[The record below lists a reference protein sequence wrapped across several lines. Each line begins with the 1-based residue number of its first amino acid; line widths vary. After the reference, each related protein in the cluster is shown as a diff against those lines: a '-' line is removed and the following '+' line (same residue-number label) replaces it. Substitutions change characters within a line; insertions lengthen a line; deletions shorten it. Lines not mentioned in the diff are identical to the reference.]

1 MKTMKKQLNLNR
13 NLLLVLL
20 YVLATSFSYA
30 NNVSIKIDDPEG
42 LFKKCTLQRTY
53 FGNISDVPV
62 EQTEPLIIAT
72 GTEIELQV
80 DSFLVCFI
88 INQDQHFFYQ
98 PLFITAGDTITFT
111 SHKVRTDNGY
121 ILYKL
126 IASGKNESNYN
137 FLADS
142 HSNYDPY
149 VAIDDKK
156 TDEYIKYHK
165 SKRDVKLSLLNTRKD
180 SLSIPF
186 YNYAL
191 AEIQNKYAWQMYKK
205 GVNKDVN
212 VIINS
217 LSPFCYTASWEK
229 FCLSYSERGIEKN
242 LKYLTKNYSGRI
254 LEFLLTNYTSW
265 CLKNNLPIP
274 PNAYSAIK
282 ENVHDTYYLSCIK
295 FFEYI
300 AQINN
305 KNLPDSILNETHLI
319 EYKTNRKITLK
330 EFFAE
335 QTNEL
340 CYIDFWSSWCTAC
353 RWVIREAKD
362 RNEILKNKQMQ
373 LIYFSIDADEQ
384 KWRKAIEDDEIGDYP
399 NYLIVDGIKSPL
411 CKYIYL
417 KAIPHYTLVN
427 KEGMLIQSQATRIE
441 ELH

>member
-1 MKTMKKQLNLNR
+1 MRLNR
-13 NLLLVLL
+13 NILLILL

-30 NNVSIKIDDPEG
+30 NNVLIKIDDPEG

-53 FGNISDVPV
+53 FGNISNVPV

-142 HSNYDPY
+142 HNNYDPY
-149 VAIDDKK
+149 VAIDEKN
-156 TDEYIKYHK
+156 TDEYIKYNK
-165 SKRDVKLSLLNTRKD
+165 GKRDVKLSLLKTRKA

-191 AEIQNKYAWQMYKK
+191 AEIQNSYAWEMYRK
-205 GVNKDVN
+205 GLNNDANIV
-212 VIINS
+212 INS
-217 LSPFCYTASWEK
+217 LSPYCYVASWEK
-229 FCLSYSERGIEKN
+229 FCLTFSEKERGTEN
-242 LKYLTKNYSGRI
+242 ALKYLTNNYSGRI
-254 LEFLLTNYTSW
+254 LEYLITNYIAWSV
-265 CLKNNLPIP
+265 KNDIQIIP
-274 PNAYSAIK
+274 RLSSVVK
-282 ENVHDTYYLSCIK
+282 EYINDTYYISCIK

-300 AQINN
+300 SQINN
-305 KNLPDSILNETHLI
+305 KMLPDSVINKTYLI
-319 EYKTNRKITLK
+319 EYITNRKITLK

-340 CYIDFWSSWCTAC
+340 CYIDFWASWCTAC
-353 RWVIREAKD
+353 RWVFRDAK
-362 RNEILKNKQMQ
+362 EGKEVLKNKQMQ
-373 LIYFSIDADEQ
+373 LVYFSIDADENR
-384 KWRKAIEDDEIGDYP
+384 WRKAVADDKIEDSP
-399 NYLIVDGIKSPL
+399 NYLIVDGNKSPL
-411 CKYIYL
+411 CRYIYV
-417 KAIPHYTLVN
+417 KSIPHYALVN
-427 KEGMLIQSQATRIE
+427 KNGVLIQAQATRLE

>member
-1 MKTMKKQLNLNR
+1 MRLNR
-13 NLLLVLL
+13 NILLVLL

-30 NNVSIKIDDPEG
+30 NNVLIKIDDPEG
-42 LFKKCTLQRTY
+42 IFNKCTLQRTFY
-53 FGNISDVPV
+53 GNISNVPV
-62 EQTEPLIIAT
+62 EQTESLIIAT

-142 HSNYDPY
+142 HNNYDPY
-149 VAIDDKK
+149 VAIDEKN
-156 TDEYIKYHK
+156 TDEYIKYYK
-165 SKRDVKLSLLNTRKD
+165 GKRDVKLSLLKTRKA

-191 AEIQNKYAWQMYKK
+191 AEIQNSYAWEMYRK
-205 GVNKDVN
+205 GLNNDANIV
-212 VIINS
+212 INS
-217 LSPFCYTASWEK
+217 LSPYCYVASWEK
-229 FCLSYSERGIEKN
+229 FCLTFSEKERGTEN
-242 LKYLTKNYSGRI
+242 ALKYLTNNYSGRS
-254 LEFLLTNYTSW
+254 LEFLITNYIAWSV
-265 CLKNNLPIP
+265 KNDIQIISRL
-274 PNAYSAIK
+274 SSVVK
-282 ENVHDTYYLSCIK
+282 EYIHDTYYISCIK

-300 AQINN
+300 SQINN
-305 KNLPDSILNETHLI
+305 KMLPDSVLNKTYLI
-319 EYKTNRKITLK
+319 EYITNRKITLK

-340 CYIDFWSSWCTAC
+340 CYIDFWASWCTAC
-353 RWVIREAKD
+353 RWVIREAK
-362 RNEILKNKQMQ
+362 EGKEVLKNKQMQ
-373 LIYFSIDADEQ
+373 LVYFSIDADENR
-384 KWRKAIEDDEIGDYP
+384 WRKAVADDKIEDSP
-399 NYLIVDGIKSPL
+399 NYLIVDGNKSPL
-411 CKYIYL
+411 CRYIYV
-417 KAIPHYTLVN
+417 KSIPHYALVN
-427 KEGMLIQSQATRIE
+427 KNGVLIQAQATRLE

>member
-1 MKTMKKQLNLNR
+1 MRLNR
-13 NLLLVLL
+13 NILLILL

-30 NNVSIKIDDPEG
+30 NNVLIKIDDPEG
-42 LFKKCTLQRTY
+42 IFNKCTLQRTFY
-53 FGNISDVPV
+53 GNISNVPV

-126 IASGKNESNYN
+126 IASSKNESNYN

-142 HSNYDPY
+142 HNNYDPY
-149 VAIDDKK
+149 VAIDEKN
-156 TDEYIKYHK
+156 TDEYIKYYK
-165 SKRDVKLSLLNTRKD
+165 GKRDVKLSLLKTRKA

-191 AEIQNKYAWQMYKK
+191 AEIQNSYAWEMYRK
-205 GVNKDVN
+205 GLNNDANIV
-212 VIINS
+212 INS
-217 LSPFCYTASWEK
+217 LSPYCYVASWEK
-229 FCLSYSERGIEKN
+229 FCLTFSEKERGTEN
-242 LKYLTKNYSGRI
+242 ALKYLTNNYSGRI
-254 LEFLLTNYTSW
+254 LEFLLTNYIAWSV
-265 CLKNNLPIP
+265 KNDIQIIP
-274 PNAYSAIK
+274 RLSSVVK
-282 ENVHDTYYLSCIK
+282 EYIHDTYYISCIK

-300 AQINN
+300 SQINN
-305 KNLPDSILNETHLI
+305 KMLPDSVLNKTYLI
-319 EYKTNRKITLK
+319 EYITNRKITLK

-340 CYIDFWSSWCTAC
+340 CYIDFWASWCTAC
-353 RWVIREAKD
+353 RWVIRETK
-362 RNEILKNKQMQ
+362 EGKEVLKNKQMQ
-373 LIYFSIDADEQ
+373 LVYFSIDADENR
-384 KWRKAIEDDEIGDYP
+384 WRKAVADDKIEDSP
-399 NYLIVDGIKSPL
+399 NYIIVDGNKSPL
-411 CKYIYL
+411 CRYIYV
-417 KAIPHYTLVN
+417 KSIPHYALVN
-427 KEGMLIQSQATRIE
+427 KNGVLIQAQATRLE

>member
-1 MKTMKKQLNLNR
+1 MRLNR
-13 NLLLVLL
+13 NILLVLL

-30 NNVSIKIDDPEG
+30 NNVLIKIDDPEG
-42 LFKKCTLQRTY
+42 IFNKCTLQRTFY
-53 FGNISDVPV
+53 GNISNVPV

-126 IASGKNESNYN
+126 IAYGKNESNYN

-142 HSNYDPY
+142 HNNYDPY
-149 VAIDDKK
+149 LAIDEKN
-156 TDEYIKYHK
+156 TDEYIKYYK
-165 SKRDVKLSLLNTRKD
+165 GKRDVKLSLLKTRKA

-191 AEIQNKYAWQMYKK
+191 AEIQNSYAWEMYRK
-205 GVNKDVN
+205 GLNNDANIV
-212 VIINS
+212 INS
-217 LSPFCYTASWEK
+217 LSPYCYVASWEK
-229 FCLSYSERGIEKN
+229 FCLTFSEKERGTEN
-242 LKYLTKNYSGRI
+242 ALKYLTNNYSGRS
-254 LEFLLTNYTSW
+254 LEFLITNYIAWSV
-265 CLKNNLPIP
+265 KNDIQIISRL
-274 PNAYSAIK
+274 SSVVK
-282 ENVHDTYYLSCIK
+282 EYIHDTYYISCIK

-300 AQINN
+300 SQINN
-305 KNLPDSILNETHLI
+305 KMLPDSVLNKTYLI
-319 EYKTNRKITLK
+319 EYITNRKITLK

-340 CYIDFWSSWCTAC
+340 CYIDFWASWCTAC
-353 RWVIREAKD
+353 RWVIREAK
-362 RNEILKNKQMQ
+362 EGKEVLKNKQMQ
-373 LIYFSIDADEQ
+373 LVYFSIDADENR
-384 KWRKAIEDDEIGDYP
+384 WRKAVADDKIEDSP
-399 NYLIVDGIKSPL
+399 NYLIVDGNKSPL
-411 CKYIYL
+411 CRYIYV
-417 KAIPHYTLVN
+417 KSIPHYALVN
-427 KEGMLIQSQATRIE
+427 KNGVLIQAQATRLE